1 MEQELFEGLHKN
13 RRWALEAVC
22 QENLCRSWYLSYQ
35 LAGDAAGAASL
46 LLSAWREALAA
57 LKNAKEAPGED
68 FQGLLSQKLLAQYQQ
83 SVQPDTRFENLSP
96 PKVGESYQ
104 YLVGEVKRLPAALYW
119 LCAYGGLDA
128 SQLAAVT
135 GEDSEALAQ
144 RLAQGEEQLA
154 QRRASWT
161 KPQRAAYVRLSTQFR
176 DPGGYGFQEVQLPVS
191 LLHVL
196 WKELGLP
203 AKSPRSGPKSPGPP
217 SASRFWALPW
227 EWPPWLWR
235 LLCWRLSSCCKV
247 PIPSFPYPGLPH
259 ARGGSFFAAA
269 YTI

>member
-1 MEQELFEGLHKN
+1 M
-13 RRWALEAVC
+13 
-22 QENLCRSWYLSYQ
+22 
-35 LAGDAAGAASL
+35 
-46 LLSAWREALAA
+46 
-57 LKNAKEAPGED
+57 
-68 FQGLLSQKLLAQYQQ
+68 AQYQQ

-203 AKSPRSGPKSPGPP
+203 VKPPKERPKK
-217 SASRFWALPW
+217 PW
-227 EWPPWLWR
+227 TTKR
-235 LLCWRLSSCCKV
+235 LTVLGIAVGVAVLAV
-247 PIPSFPYPGLPH
+247 
-259 ARGGSFFAAA
+259 AAA
-269 YTI
+269 VLAFVLLL